1 MGVRGCTGFAFME
14 KLKGLKQ
21 LLLRWITNGFE
32 KVEDSKWQLKTKID
46 EIDGLETG

>member
-1 MGVRGCTGFAFME
+1 ME

-21 LLLRWITNGFE
+21 LLLKWITNGFE
-32 KVEDSKWQLKTKID
+32 KVDSKWQLQTKID